1 MIQQTMNFAT
11 VVFDLGTFLY
21 MMTSLKFRQSHKVDL
36 LSLYHLK
43 LSEYLDLEGE
53 DKNMT
58 LDALIK
64 EFDDHRLLFS
74 ILAFIVRNDKE
85 LRACKPLNLCRWRSK
100 AKAKGISALLQLF
113 FGKVWSLHFLYNH
126 QKNFF

>member
-53 DKNMT
+53 EKDMT

-74 ILAFIVRNDKE
+74 ILAFMVRNDKA
-85 LRACKPLNLCRWRSK
+85 LRAYKLLNLSRWSKK
-100 AKAKGISALLQLF
+100 AKAKGIRALLSRWSKKAKAKGIRALLQLF
-113 FGKVWSLHFLYNH
+113 V
-126 QKNFF
+126 